1 MSNRSLVELN
11 HDYCPPYGDDAALLR
26 WARAMAVYMGSADPD
41 DLPAGVTRK
50 HYRHHS
56 EPCPME
62 ALAVIAGGDGDAHEI
77 ARQTLRR

>member
-26 WARAMAVYMGSADPD
+26 WARSMAAYMGSADPD

-56 EPCPME
+56 EPCPMDDAKE
-62 ALAVIAGGDGDAHEI
+62 AVKDIASRANAYV
-77 ARQTLRR
+77 ARIVR